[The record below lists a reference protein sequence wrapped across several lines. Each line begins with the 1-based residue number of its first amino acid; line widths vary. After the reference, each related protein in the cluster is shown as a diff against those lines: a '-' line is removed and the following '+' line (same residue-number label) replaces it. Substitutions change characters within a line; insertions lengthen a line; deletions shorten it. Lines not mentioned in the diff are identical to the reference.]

1 MKFTKAARPVILGAN
16 GMVSCGHHLAA
27 LSGVNILREG
37 GNAVDAA
44 LAAAF
49 VMSVVKPEAS
59 GPGGD
64 LFALVYMKKT
74 GKVEAINSSGPAPA
88 KASIDYFRER
98 GLKAIP
104 QSGALSIAVPGA
116 VDGWLELHKKYATK
130 EVPHLMRDAIRIAH
144 EGFPIAQEFVE
155 SIEEFS
161 SEFPWVDRCYRQ
173 PLGKVGPGKT
183 LRQKGLGDALEKI
196 AQKGRDG
203 FYAGEVAD
211 NICATVKAE
220 GGILTLEDLQPTV
233 CHWLEPLSSTYRD
246 ALVFEQPPV
255 SQGFMVLEM
264 LNIAEGWRFN
274 DDSMSRADMLHY
286 QVAAKKLAFEDRI
299 RYLEDPRF
307 GDPKISTLIS
317 KEYAAKRRELVDNVM
332 NRPSAN
338 VANQSS
344 DTTYLCAADR
354 DGNAISLIQSVFAP
368 FGSRI
373 IAGDSGVVMNNRLCS
388 FGLDPSKANSLKP
401 GKRPAHTLNTYM
413 IFRADEVFAIGGS
426 PGADEQPQ
434 TNFQIIHDLVDLHMD
449 PQSAVEVPRW
459 SHQPGTPPRDQ
470 LPEALRVE
478 EGFDAATL
486 DGLRRK
492 GHKISVVDRWS
503 FGSAKVIVRDDE
515 NGCWLGG
522 ADPRRLAYAL
532 GW

>member
-27 LSGVNILREG
+27 LTGVNILREG

-130 EVPHLMRDAIRIAH
+130 ELPQLMADAIRIAR
-144 EGFPIAQEFVE
+144 EGFSISQEFAE

-161 SEFPWVDRCYRQ
+161 SEVPWVDRCYRQ
-173 PLGKVGPGKT
+173 PLGKVTPGKT
-183 LRQKGLGDALEKI
+183 LRQKGLGDVLEKI

-211 NICATVKAE
+211 KICATVKAE
-220 GGILTLEDLQPTV
+220 GGILAVEDLQPTV
-233 CHWLEPLSSTYRD
+233 CQWLEPLSSTYRD
-246 ALVFEQPPV
+246 GLVFEQPPV

-264 LNIAEGWRFN
+264 LNIVETWPFN
-274 DDSMSRADMLHY
+274 DNSMSQADMLHY
-286 QVAAKKLAFEDRI
+286 QV
-299 RYLEDPRF
+299 
-307 GDPKISTLIS
+307 
-317 KEYAAKRRELVDNVM
+317 
-332 NRPSAN
+332 
-338 VANQSS
+338 
-344 DTTYLCAADR
+344 
-354 DGNAISLIQSVFAP
+354 
-368 FGSRI
+368 
-373 IAGDSGVVMNNRLCS
+373 
-388 FGLDPSKANSLKP
+388 
-401 GKRPAHTLNTYM
+401 
-413 IFRADEVFAIGGS
+413 
-426 PGADEQPQ
+426 
-434 TNFQIIHDLVDLHMD
+434 
-449 PQSAVEVPRW
+449 
-459 SHQPGTPPRDQ
+459 
-470 LPEALRVE
+470 
-478 EGFDAATL
+478 
-486 DGLRRK
+486 
-492 GHKISVVDRWS
+492 
-503 FGSAKVIVRDDE
+503 
-515 NGCWLGG
+515 
-522 ADPRRLAYAL
+522 
-532 GW
+532 